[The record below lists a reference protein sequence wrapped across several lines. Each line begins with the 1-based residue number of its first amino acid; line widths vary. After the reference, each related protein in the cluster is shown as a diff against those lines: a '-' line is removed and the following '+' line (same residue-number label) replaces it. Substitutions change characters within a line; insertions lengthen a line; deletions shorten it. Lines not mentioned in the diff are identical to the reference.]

1 MSAEIENN
9 GFEIEIK
16 IEIKNS
22 DEPDIDEMNADQLRE
37 YAAAANSQR
46 RRTDGSGG
54 ATWISPIFC
63 S

>member
-1 MSAEIENN
+1 MSAEIENK

-37 YAAAANSQR
+37 YLAELEAQLDEL
-46 RRTDGSGG
+46 DGEEPEDDESEEYDE
-54 ATWISPIFC
+54 
-63 S
+63 